1 MEALTQKVMNYLYE
15 RRENLIEGKVNCIPS
30 PFVSF
35 RNEFVG
41 IEQETYYCITANQ
54 KAGIVKNY

>member
-1 MEALTQKVMNYLYE
+1 MGELTQQVMEYLRE
-15 RRENLIEGKVNCIPS
+15 RRENLLNGGVNCIPS
-30 PFVSF
+30 PFTSF
-35 RNEFVG
+35 RDNFVG